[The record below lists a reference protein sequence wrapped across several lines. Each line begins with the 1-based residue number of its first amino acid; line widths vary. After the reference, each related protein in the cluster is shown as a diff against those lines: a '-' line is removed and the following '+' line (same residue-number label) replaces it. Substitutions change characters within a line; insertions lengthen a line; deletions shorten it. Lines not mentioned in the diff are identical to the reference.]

1 MFEASEVMMWA
12 RGGGGLCGWGNFR
25 ASTWTDVWPADA
37 SWALFC
43 HVSGEADV
51 GNFGQRGLF

>member
-12 RGGGGLCGWGNFR
+12 RGEGVMWVGGGDFR

-43 HVSGEADV
+43 LASG
-51 GNFGQRGLF
+51 GRCS